1 MPKVKTRKT
10 AAKRFKI
17 TAKGSLLRRRA
28 YRTHKLIAKGGAR
41 KRMYAK
47 DHVVDTTNVKAIK
60 KMLGA
65 K

>member
-10 AAKRFKI
+10 AVKRFKV
-17 TAKGSLLRRRA
+17 TSNGKVLRRRA
-28 YRTHKLIAKGGAR
+28 YRAHKLIAKSGAR
-41 KRMYAK
+41 KRMYSKEHAVEMADIK
-47 DHVVDTTNVKAIK
+47 TIK

>member
-10 AAKRFKI
+10 AAKRFKV
-17 TAKGSLLRRRA
+17 TARGNLLRRRA
-28 YRTHKLIAKGGAR
+28 YRTHKLIAKNGAR

-47 DHVVDTTNVKAIK
+47 EFTVEAANIKTIK

>member
-17 TAKGSLLRRRA
+17 TAKGTLLRRRA

-41 KRMYAK
+41 KRMYSKEHA
-47 DHVVDTTNVKAIK
+47 VEAANVKAIK